1 MNISYEL
8 SKIRDAFAKV
18 RGDMTFLAEKVGE
31 NYDTF
36 MNNHKKLADDVHIM
50 GEKLKKQIDEIR
62 HMNYGSRDDV
72 TQKEVLDLKGEIKA
86 LKYELNQISN
96 KHFEIHNIVSELK
109 KTNKDVKDLKEKLH
123 SSELEIFLI
132 KERLSEKDVEVKQ
145 LKSVNKQMYKLIEDL
160 SKLELELIN
169 NSKK

>member
-18 RGDMTFLAEKVGE
+18 RTDMTFLAEKVGE

-36 MNNHKKLADDVHIM
+36 MNNHKRLAEDVQVM
-50 GEKLKKQIDEIR
+50 GEKLKHQIDEIR
-62 HMNYGSRDDV
+62 HMNFAARDDV
-72 TQKEVLDLKGEIKA
+72 SHKEVMDLKGEIKE
-86 LKYELNQISN
+86 LKKELDLVSQ
-96 KHFEIHNIVSELK
+96 KHFDVQNILSDLK
-109 KTNKDVKDLKEKLH
+109 KTNKDVKELKEKLH